1 MASDGKPLAL
11 LVLIHTK
18 SRENRDRVIAL
29 NNSNLSFFRNPSTQ
43 HSTRAIFTPTTRPK
57 AQLGMVPSG
66 EASTLLGLLEIWS
79 SSAAFSAVK
88 QTSVFK
94 SFHSRVAEERLYDP
108 ARDMEI
114 SEWIPAAGF
123 VARKGE
129 KESPKAAIVVLAK
142 FVLKDNDL
150 NANRDGLVGVLGKF
164 CDWVE
169 QNESG
174 TLTYHVLT
182 SAKNPGEV
190 LMFERYKDLAALGV
204 HGKTAEFKTMFRGTG
219 RFIQGKKTVLS
230 EWEELDGSFVSNTPG
245 GAGLGGQPKL

>member
-1 MASDGKPLAL
+1 MASNDKPLAL

-18 SRENRDRVIAL
+18 SRESRDRVIAL
-29 NNSNLSFFRNPSTQ
+29 NNANLSFFRNPSTQ

-79 SSAAFSAVK
+79 SPAAFSAVK
-88 QTSVFK
+88 HTPVFK
-94 SFHSRVAEERLYDP
+94 SFHSRVAEEKLYDP

-129 KESPKAAIVVLAK
+129 KESPKAGIVMLAK

-150 NANRDGLVGVLGKF
+150 DVNRDGLVGVLGNF

-169 QNESG
+169 QNEPG

-182 SAKNPGEV
+182 SEKNPGEV
-190 LMFERYKDLAALGV
+190 LMFERYKDLPALGV
-204 HGKTAEFKTMFRGTG
+204 HGKTAEFKAMFKGTG

-230 EWEELDGSFVSNTPG
+230 EWEELDGSFVSTTPG